1 MLTVLHT
8 EEERGQ
14 VQTYFWKFMDVGF
27 LWKNIKNVYLEKITF
42 KDLQKKIITWFEKLG
57 F

>member
-14 VQTYFWKFMDVGF
+14 VQTCFWGFIDVGF
-27 LWKNIKNVYLEKITF
+27 WRKNIKNVYLEKITF